1 MGNMTQMQDGTGTTS
16 WAYDGR
22 GLKVQES
29 KSGFAITY
37 AYSDAGRLINRTDWT
52 GSGASFSYDAAGRL
66 VSFVDAVGE
75 TSYTYDADGNLVR
88 QVNVNG
94 TVEEISYDA
103 AGQVTEIVHKR
114 SNGQVLGYLS
124 YGYNEDGLVSDVVEG
139 DGSVVTYN
147 YDPLFRLVSE
157 QRVGSYAY
165 TVSYEYDG
173 AGNRLA
179 KVWDGQRTDYVYDA
193 ADRLQFYVK
202 PDGSVVAYDWDA
214 NGNMI
219 ARTEGNQTTEF
230 EYDYDNRLVRI
241 IYPNGS
247 EVRFGYD
254 GLGRRVFRQEGA
266 NVRYFYFDGDRIIAE
281 REGSSWVVRY
291 LLGLKPCGHVVSGQV
306 RVYHA
311 DRLGSVRWVTD
322 GSGNLVA
329 SYVYEGF
336 GKIVGQEGSEVVPY
350 RFCGLWGYR
359 NDGDAGLLHV
369 GARYYEVE
377 TGRWVQ
383 KDKMLGYTL
392 SPITLNYYVYCNSDP
407 INHIDP
413 LGYTAWWPVV
423 LVIGLVI
430 GVAIVVAVY
439 VYYRTRDKGTAV
451 EAGATV
457 PGYAVPGSELT
468 GPVQA
473 APDIARIKHIDNAGT
488 TNQLSSPNVEY
499 THEFDRILEQRD
511 RRATIH
517 YKAIHQMS
525 QR

>member
-1 MGNMTQMQDGTGTTS
+1 
-16 WAYDGR
+16 
-22 GLKVQES
+22 
-29 KSGFAITY
+29 
-37 AYSDAGRLINRTDWT
+37 
-52 GSGASFSYDAAGRL
+52 
-66 VSFVDAVGE
+66 
-75 TSYTYDADGNLVR
+75 
-88 QVNVNG
+88 
-94 TVEEISYDA
+94 
-103 AGQVTEIVHKR
+103 VTH
-114 SNGQVLGYLS
+114 
-124 YGYNEDGLVSDVVEG
+124 
-139 DGSVVTYN
+139 N
-147 YDPLFRLVSE
+147 YDPLFRLISE

-219 ARTEGNQTTEF
+219 VRTEGNQTTEF

-241 IYPNGS
+241 VYPNGS

-266 NVRYFYFDGDRIIAE
+266 NVRYFYYDGDRIIAE

-322 GSGNLVA
+322 GSQNIVV

-336 GKIVGQEGSEVVPY
+336 GKVVGQSGGGGGPY
-350 RFCGLWGYR
+350 QFCGLWGYR
-359 NDGDAGLLHV
+359 NDQDAGLLHV

-383 KDKMLGYTL
+383 KDPLDNVINPKN
-392 SPITLNYYVYCNSDP
+392 LNKYVYCVNDP
-407 INHIDP
+407 INRINP
-413 LGYTAWWPVV
+413 NGKKWRFPEWLIAIGTELGVIGAVLPGPVTTSPGVVGTTISPWLIWVGAVMVGIGLGYMISEQLGELLFPPDERCCGGQCDRNPPPKPLPPIRAISVWPFPVS
-423 LVIGLVI
+423 
-430 GVAIVVAVY
+430 AII
-439 VYYRTRDKGTAV
+439 
-451 EAGATV
+451 
-457 PGYAVPGSELT
+457 
-468 GPVQA
+468 Q
-473 APDIARIKHIDNAGT
+473 
-488 TNQLSSPNVEY
+488 Q
-499 THEFDRILEQRD
+499 
-511 RRATIH
+511 
-517 YKAIHQMS
+517 
-525 QR
+525 

>member
-1 MGNMTQMQDGTGTTS
+1 
-16 WAYDGR
+16 
-22 GLKVQES
+22 LVQ
-29 KSGFAITY
+29 
-37 AYSDAGRLINRTDWT
+37 
-52 GSGASFSYDAAGRL
+52 
-66 VSFVDAVGE
+66 
-75 TSYTYDADGNLVR
+75 

-103 AGQVTEIVHKR
+103 AGQMMEIVHKR
-114 SNGQVLGYLS
+114 SNGQVFGYLS

-147 YDPLFRLVSE
+147 YDPLFRLISE

-202 PDGSVVAYDWDA
+202 PDGSVVAYEWDG
-214 NGNMI
+214 NGNMV

-241 IYPNGS
+241 VYPNGS

-266 NVRYFYFDGDRIIAE
+266 NVRYFYFDGNRIIAA
-281 REGSSWVVRY
+281 REGSLWVVRY

-322 GSGNLVA
+322 GSGNLAA

-336 GKIVGQEGSEVVPY
+336 GKIVGQGGNEVVPY

-359 NDGDAGLLHV
+359 NDGDAGLLHI

-383 KDKMLGYTL
+383 KDKWLGSIVT
-392 SPITLNYYVYCNSDP
+392 SQSLNRYAYCMMNPVILVDS
-407 INHIDP
+407 
-413 LGYTAWWPVV
+413 LGTWWI
-423 LVIGLVI
+423 L
-430 GVAIVVAVY
+430 VVA
-439 VYYRTRDKGTAV
+439 AV
-451 EAGATV
+451 AALV
-457 PGYAVPGSELT
+457 LLPGCSE
-468 GPVQA
+468 Q
-473 APDIARIKHIDNAGT
+473 
-488 TNQLSSPNVEY
+488 Q
-499 THEFDRILEQRD
+499 
-511 RRATIH
+511 
-517 YKAIHQMS
+517 
-525 QR
+525 

>member
-1 MGNMTQMQDGTGTTS
+1 
-16 WAYDGR
+16 
-22 GLKVQES
+22 
-29 KSGFAITY
+29 
-37 AYSDAGRLINRTDWT
+37 
-52 GSGASFSYDAAGRL
+52 L
-66 VSFVDAVGE
+66 VSFVDAIGE

-147 YDPLFRLVSE
+147 YDPLFRLISE

-165 TVSYEYDG
+165 TVSYEYDA

-219 ARTEGNQTTEF
+219 SRAEGNQTTEF
-230 EYDYDNRLVRI
+230 EYDYDNRLIKIV
-241 IYPNGS
+241 YPSGN
-247 EVRFGYD
+247 VVQFGYD
-254 GLGRRVFRQEGA
+254 GLGRRVFRQEG
-266 NVRYFYFDGDRIIAE
+266 NVVRYFYYDGDKIIAE
-281 REGSSWVVRY
+281 WEGNSWVVRY
-291 LLGLKPCGHVVSGQV
+291 LLGLRSCGHVVSGQV

-336 GKIVGQEGSEVVPY
+336 GKIVGQGGSEVVPY

-383 KDKMLGYTL
+383 KDPLYWSGYEYCLG
-392 SPITLNYYVYCNSDP
+392 DP
-407 INHIDP
+407 INLTDP
-413 LGYTAWWPVV
+413 NGLQPASGQNPTSSQQPSQGRHFWWEKIPILNKIGEMLKEPVDLV
-423 LVIGLVI
+423 LSWYLAKI
-430 GVAIVVAVY
+430 
-439 VYYRTRDKGTAV
+439 
-451 EAGATV
+451 
-457 PGYAVPGSELT
+457 
-468 GPVQA
+468 
-473 APDIARIKHIDNAGT
+473 
-488 TNQLSSPNVEY
+488 
-499 THEFDRILEQRD
+499 EFDTAIKLREQLKRWQPKKPWNEIDWNIFDRLIKYNIQESTKTLTDTAIKSYKQILDQFRP
-511 RRATIH
+511 
-517 YKAIHQMS
+517 
-525 QR
+525 